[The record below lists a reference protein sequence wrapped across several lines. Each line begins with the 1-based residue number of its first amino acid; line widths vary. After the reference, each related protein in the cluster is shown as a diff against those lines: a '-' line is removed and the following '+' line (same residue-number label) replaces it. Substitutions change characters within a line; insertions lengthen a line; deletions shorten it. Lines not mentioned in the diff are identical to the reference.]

1 MRRGL
6 RGRLKMMLY
15 GYEAVGQSSGR
26 CRGGRAQHLLGH
38 CGATPRGPDAVTTSL
53 DLPRSPPASTAS
65 TSSPTHSIS
74 LRPRHDSSIMHSWW
88 LVAIALNGQ
97 ADELDEYEYI

>member
-38 CGATPRGPDAVTTSL
+38 CGATPGGPDAVTTSL
-53 DLPRSPPASTAS
+53 DLPRSQPASTAS
-65 TSSPTHSIS
+65 TSSPTH
-74 LRPRHDSSIMHSWW
+74 SIMHSWW

-97 ADELDEYEYI
+97 ADELEEYEYI